1 MSPETK
7 VSLLRPRRFL
17 FSPNRH
23 RIATALLK
31 QPTAASGGDKEAILL
46 LRKALFSSGAA
57 LRNECLYGV
66 DPLER
71 HRWTLLHVAVASG
84 RARCA
89 RELLSIKGCPYE
101 DKDAAGRTPLM
112 LAHWFGSMGAIKV
125 LEQHKK
131 SVRDR
136 LPIVRVRK
144 KLLALMLF
152 SKGAFLRK
160 MRRKAEEREAFEAK
174 RDRMLSSGGGR
185 RSIIVGSAAV
195 PMPFA
200 ALAAAR
206 AKERGGGLGSDA
218 AAQRLK
224 RRLER
229 LTREGRHSSSSS
241 SSTTPRRLRRVT
253 SERDDDRSVGSLGGS
268 SVGGGSSLGSLN
280 TLMTGGS
287 TGTLQSICSSKS
299 ASTTLDNWYY
309 QELEAQRRRKERKR
323 RERRERRKRREQMTP
338 QEPAEGED
346 EDGVDGDGSESVA
359 RRQRRSG
366 VGSLWGTVDED
377 KHVAVQLNRELVWV
391 NKPHEGRGRAPAAA
405 GRLARASS

>member
-1 MSPETK
+1 M
-7 VSLLRPRRFL
+7 
-17 FSPNRH
+17 
-23 RIATALLK
+23 
-31 QPTAASGGDKEAILL
+31 
-46 LRKALFSSGAA
+46 
-57 LRNECLYGV
+57 
-66 DPLER
+66 
-71 HRWTLLHVAVASG
+71 
-84 RARCA
+84 
-89 RELLSIKGCPYE
+89 
-101 DKDAAGRTPLM
+101 
-112 LAHWFGSMGAIKV
+112 
-125 LEQHKK
+125 
-131 SVRDR
+131 
-136 LPIVRVRK
+136 
-144 KLLALMLF
+144 
-152 SKGAFLRK
+152 
-160 MRRKAEEREAFEAK
+160 
-174 RDRMLSSGGGR
+174 
-185 RSIIVGSAAV
+185 
-195 PMPFA
+195 
-200 ALAAAR
+200 
-206 AKERGGGLGSDA
+206 
-218 AAQRLK
+218 
-224 RRLER
+224 
-229 LTREGRHSSSSS
+229 
-241 SSTTPRRLRRVT
+241 
-253 SERDDDRSVGSLGGS
+253 GSLGGS

>member
-17 FSPNRH
+17 FSPIRH

-46 LRKALFSSGAA
+46 LRKALFASGAA

-241 SSTTPRRLRRVT
+241 STTPRRLRRVT

>member
-57 LRNECLYGV
+57 LRNECLFGV

-241 SSTTPRRLRRVT
+241 STTPRRLRRVT

-323 RERRERRKRREQMTP
+323 RERSERRKRREQMTP